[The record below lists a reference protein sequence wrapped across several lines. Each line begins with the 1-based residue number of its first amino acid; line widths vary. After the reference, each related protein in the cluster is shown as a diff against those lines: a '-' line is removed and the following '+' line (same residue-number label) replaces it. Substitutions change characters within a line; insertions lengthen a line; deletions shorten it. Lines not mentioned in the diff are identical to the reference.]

1 MGRAKALPTLEK
13 IMNEKDNRLLLKATQ
28 AMTEARIMLG
38 RMSANGRAE
47 LVENNHSILADIE
60 TVQNVLDVKWLD
72 ARRAAAALGSI
83 KSERKSTSSAANGKL
98 GGRPRKNQE

>member
-1 MGRAKALPTLEK
+1 
-13 IMNEKDNRLLLKATQ
+13 MNNKDTQLLLKATQ
-28 AMTEARIMLG
+28 AMTDARIILN
-38 RMSANGRAE
+38 RMSADGRQE
-47 LVENNHSILADIE
+47 LVAINHSILADIE
-60 TVQNVLDVKWLD
+60 AIQNVLDVKWLD